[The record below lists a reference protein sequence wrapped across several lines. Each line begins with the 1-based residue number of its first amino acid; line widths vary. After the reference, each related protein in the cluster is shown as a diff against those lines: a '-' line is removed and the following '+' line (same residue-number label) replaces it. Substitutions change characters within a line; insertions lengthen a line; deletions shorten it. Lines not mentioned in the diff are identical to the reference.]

1 MKRML
6 RLSVLPALLLMIAS
20 AAYAGSITLASY
32 GTQASNPGVANGAL
46 IYNGFLLH
54 NDNTNGV
61 GPKAFGK
68 SYNVDPLG
76 VWAGP
81 IPPLSSWVSNSP
93 SGGPP
98 NGDPAANGAVG
109 DYFYSTTFNI
119 DASRIDLNSPYFGGS
134 LSLLADDTMAVFL
147 NGIQIVPFGDIGGD
161 GHCADGKPTCG
172 DPSNFDA
179 KLLTIAIPGS
189 DLRYGLN
196 TLSFVDWQSYLNS
209 PAGVD
214 FAAVMGTPEPGSLLL
229 LGTGLLALALLIFRK
244 AKGSPRLIL
253 NM

>member
-32 GTQASNPGVANGAL
+32 GTGPNPGAANSAM
-46 IYNGFLLH
+46 IYNGFLAH

-61 GPKAFGK
+61 GPAAFGVT
-68 SYNVDPLG
+68 YNVAPVG
-76 VWAGP
+76 IWAGP

-93 SGGPP
+93 NGGPP
-98 NGDPAANGAVG
+98 NGDPVANGAIG
-109 DYFYSTTFNI
+109 DYFFSTTFTINPSNI
-119 DASRIDLNSPYFGGS
+119 DLSSPFLHGT
-134 LSLLADDTMAVFL
+134 LSMLADDTMAVFL
-147 NGIQIVPFGDIGGD
+147 NGTRIQAFGDIGGD
-161 GHCADGKPTCG
+161 GHCADGQPTCG
-172 DPSNFDA
+172 YPSNFDQA
-179 KLLTIAIPGS
+179 LLTIAIPGS
-189 DLRYGLN
+189 GLHYGLN
-196 TLSFVDWQSYLNS
+196 RLSFVDWQSYANS

-214 FAAVMGTPEPGSLLL
+214 FAATIGTPEPGSLLL

-244 AKGSPRLIL
+244 VKASPPLVL